1 MNIIVNGGSRGIG
14 REVALCLSQ
23 DINNQIIV
31 TGRNIKALNT
41 LSLRSPNI
49 DALETDLSKPE
60 ELYGTFRDKIQSHF
74 DQVDIV
80 INMAGSLVSRDFVE
94 IEEWEAR
101 LMMETNFF
109 GPAAIIMVL
118 KPLMKKGS
126 HILNISSMGGFQ
138 GSVKFRGLSYYSAS
152 KAAIACLSECLAVEF
167 KDSGISVNC
176 IALGAVQTE
185 MLAEAFPGYKAPV
198 SAAEIAPF
206 ISYFALNGQKFMNG
220 KIIPVAVNNP

>member
-14 REVALCLSQ
+14 REVALYLSQ

-31 TGRNIKALNT
+31 TGRNIKALNS
-41 LSLRSPNI
+41 LSVCSPNI
-49 DALETDLSKPE
+49 HSVETDLSKPDD
-60 ELYGTFRDKIQSHF
+60 LCGTFRDKIRNHF
-74 DQVDIV
+74 DGVDV
-80 INMAGSLVSRDFVE
+80 LLNMAGALVSRDFVD
-94 IEEWEAR
+94 IEEKEAR

-109 GPAAIIMVL
+109 GPAAIIRIL
-118 KPLMKKGS
+118 KPLMKEGS

-152 KAAIACLSECLAVEF
+152 KAAIACLSECLAEEF

-185 MLAEAFPGYKAPV
+185 MLAEAFPGYEAPV
-198 SAAEIAPF
+198 KAGEIAPF